1 MEQILESVAAGL
13 ILALIG
19 IPAFIAYQNPTA
31 YRQRAFP
38 FLIVL
43 WFFLTAM
50 ALTWAVAIATSGTA
64 GFDAAGSLSRKGPEV
79 RKAIE
84 AYQLPLWTIGLAPYI
99 AITYF
104 VMLLALPFL
113 GLTAHSQQGGGWPF
127 GTILAPRKRLDS
139 GAGRHESKR
148 QRSHLNPARA
158 PGRQEVQ
165 SLVSQAVRDLPDSGA
180 RSSSATRGHKN

>member
-50 ALTWAVAIATSGTA
+50 ALTWAVAVATSGTA

-139 GAGRHESKR
+139 GAGRHDSKR
-148 QRSHLNPARA
+148 QRPHLNPARA
-158 PGRQEVQ
+158 TGRQEVQ

-180 RSSSATRGHKN
+180 RSSSATHFKT